1 MIELIKDN
9 PGLFAGLG
17 LYIATAVL
25 ILASRSPEPDD
36 DEAL

>member
-25 ILASRSPEPDD
+25 ILASRNPNAD
-36 DEAL
+36 DEEAL